1 MTRMELKERLEE
13 RAGMLA
19 FAVAAV
25 VFLSLS
31 LSAHRPPKPMMVPV
45 VRQNLPPGARI
56 TRQDIRFVRSTAM
69 RPVNTSALL
78 GYSRTAL
85 FTGEI
90 LSPTAV
96 GRAPSSNVVV
106 AVTPTDGADANV
118 ATVGNPVD
126 ILVVGS
132 QGQLI
137 WQSGPAEVAGVTNGV
152 GVRVMLTLTR
162 ALTFERISHQG
173 RVELVGIER

>member
-1 MTRMELKERLEE
+1 MTRMGLKERLEE
-13 RAGMLA
+13 RAGTVA

-31 LSAHRPPKPMMVPV
+31 LSAHKSPKPVMVPI

-56 TRQDIRFVRSTAM
+56 TRKDIRFVQSTAM
-69 RPVNTSALL
+69 RPVNPSALL

-85 FTGEI
+85 FSGEI

-96 GRAPSSNVVV
+96 GSAPSSHVVV
-106 AVTPTDGADANV
+106 AVTPADGADVKV
-118 ATVGNPVD
+118 ASVGNPVD

-152 GVRVMLTLTR
+152 SARVMLTLTQ
-162 ALTFERISHQG
+162 ALTFERMSHQG
-173 RVELVGIER
+173 RVELVGLER